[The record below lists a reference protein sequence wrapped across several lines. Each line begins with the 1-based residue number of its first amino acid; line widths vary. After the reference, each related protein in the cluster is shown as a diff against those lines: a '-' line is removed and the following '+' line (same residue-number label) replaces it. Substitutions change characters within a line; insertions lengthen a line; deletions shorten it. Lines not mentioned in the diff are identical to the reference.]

1 MRLIFFVGLVLIIAL
16 PSIFALDCSITS
28 DESLCEDIIASGI
41 SEEEKE
47 ELYIA
52 LFYQEFP
59 DYDYAYNH
67 NTEIEWEESPEGVI
81 EIDGTYIK
89 NTWIILASV
98 LPSVQIE
105 DEIYHNGEGEIL
117 TGYNY
122 DIVLPTGTASG
133 DCKTSYG
140 TKRTS
145 RSHTIT
151 ANGKEIGHSSL
162 VSFTSEED
170 LEIETEMTITA
181 EISIRHYT
189 EQPKEKKYYIGGGKY
204 RYEYDYDD
212 MKCKYSHT
220 EYEEERV
227 TVSDNIEIIYY
238 DSEQDFEINLEKE
251 SYSSYHG
258 NLDIEDVTA
267 FDLSF
272 KDSSYEKREW
282 YYSYNYE
289 YAPYYT
295 LQVIAEPY
303 EVEQSENININS
315 AYEFIVNSYED
326 CSITLYTH
334 FSEESESCSLEYEDI
349 GLSMSLSENTVLE
362 GESFI
367 VSITPSDE
375 SVIVSYGE
383 LEYEVEEEIELVAI
397 STGLVIV
404 SYDNEKVS
412 ELVFVPS
419 GEWSSFFALGWFGMF
434 IYILSNL
441 GTFVWGKI
449 GL

>member
-1 MRLIFFVGLVLIIAL
+1 
-16 PSIFALDCSITS
+16 
-28 DESLCEDIIASGI
+28 
-41 SEEEKE
+41 
-47 ELYIA
+47 
-52 LFYQEFP
+52 
-59 DYDYAYNH
+59 
-67 NTEIEWEESPEGVI
+67 
-81 EIDGTYIK
+81 
-89 NTWIILASV
+89 
-98 LPSVQIE
+98 
-105 DEIYHNGEGEIL
+105 
-117 TGYNY
+117 
-122 DIVLPTGTASG
+122 
-133 DCKTSYG
+133 
-140 TKRTS
+140 
-145 RSHTIT
+145 
-151 ANGKEIGHSSL
+151 
-162 VSFTSEED
+162 
-170 LEIETEMTITA
+170 MTITA